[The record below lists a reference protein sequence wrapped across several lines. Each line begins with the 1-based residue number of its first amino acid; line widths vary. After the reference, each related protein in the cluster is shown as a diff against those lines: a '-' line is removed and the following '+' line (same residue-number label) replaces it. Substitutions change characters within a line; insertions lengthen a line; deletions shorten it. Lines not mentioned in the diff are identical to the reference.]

1 MMMHHR
7 ILIADDHRLFRDGL
21 KSILVRER
29 DIDIVGEASDGVETL
44 NKALELKPDY
54 VLLDVSMPKLNGI
67 EAARRIMESIPRTRI
82 IMVTMHDDLRYI
94 VESLRVGVA
103 GYILKESA
111 TDELLQAIRSAR
123 CGSMPYLSRSI
134 REIVMQDYLQRLN
147 ESPESAFTVLSGRE
161 REVLQGLAEGLNVKE
176 IASRLDISVKTIESH
191 RKNIMD
197 KLNMHTIAELTKYAV
212 KEGLTNL

>member
-44 NKALELKPDY
+44 NKALELKPDF

-123 CGSMPYLSRSI
+123 SGSTPYLSKSI
-134 REIVMQDYLQRLN
+134 REIVMQDYLQRLS
-147 ESPESAFTVLSGRE
+147 ESPESVFTILSGRE

-176 IASRLDISVKTIESH
+176 IASRLDVSVKTIESH

-197 KLNMHTIAELTKYAV
+197 KLDMHTIAELTKYAV

>member
-197 KLNMHTIAELTKYAV
+197 KLNLHTIAELTKYAV